1 MLVTPVGW
9 SCPLLGMHLFPLLL
23 LMPTRRD
30 APVPPP
36 RMPTSTL
43 GCSCPFCDAHVRLCF
58 LLSPPLTDVP
68 VPLHGLGCSCPRPWD
83 AHVPLGMLLSPPQ
96 DAPDPMQCSCRPR
109 PLRVPRCSSAAL
121 RLRYR
126 QESSG
131 GSRRPRP
138 DVTAALRSPA
148 PTRPQPAPFGRR
160 SALAFG
166 LATLIACDHWER
178 RSAPTS
184 DRLRQ
189 NPER

>member
-1 MLVTPVGW
+1 MHRTSRAPPEAPGVDKVRALRITELRPELPALCVPCRKEPGGGAKGGFFGHSWQRGVQGLR
-9 SCPLLGMHLFPLLL
+9 CPRRTGLLGAA
-23 LMPTRRD
+23 LMQR
-30 APVPPP
+30 
-36 RMPTSTL
+36 
-43 GCSCPFCDAHVRLCF
+43 
-58 LLSPPLTDVP
+58 
-68 VPLHGLGCSCPRPWD
+68 
-83 AHVPLGMLLSPPQ
+83 
-96 DAPDPMQCSCRPR
+96 CRPR

-126 QESSG
+126 QESCG